1 MKGSLLMKNF
11 MQKILSIVPI
21 LFVLL
26 FLNKVDAQKVQPNR
40 WFINANGGI
49 SVFYGDVKRYDY
61 IPDWESPSEIQAM
74 YSASLGKEISKIFSV
89 RAQFLYGDLSG
100 HKKSARYHFNSVVMG
115 GHILADVNLY
125 YLFTGVRYG
134 DTKMNIF
141 TSLGVGYMNWDSK
154 LYYDTPLADGTE
166 LMDASKTGALS
177 FPASL
182 SAEYLFNKNFSAN
195 VEGLL
200 YVVTSD
206 EVDAKPGGIKV
217 DMISYYSLGI
227 TYKFHSKKTARRSKV
242 KYELDP
248 SIYEAKPGD
257 PQYREPE
264 SKVAVAKVEEKK
276 IELPKE
282 QLNPNVVT
290 PTEVVVVD
298 VKKQTEM
305 DNQQAIKHDEEKFPI
320 NHKLEEKAIAK
331 EVWAGKSENPWPEIK
346 FSVQILASK
355 SNIGVDEMKKRI
367 GIPEKIVE
375 KYDGEWYRYSAG
387 EYDKL
392 WLAKELRNK
401 LRSNEGI
408 KDAFIVVYRNEERIS
423 LEEALNFAARKQSVK
438 NDNYIVEDKA
448 AEKVYPM
455 VHLEHNIPTTGI
467 LIGVQVL
474 SIKSHE
480 YPIGVFKG
488 IYGIDNPIFIYEKE
502 PWVKLIVSGFSTY
515 EEASDFQFE
524 ARKKGFVDAFMVAF
538 KNGRRISIKRLKQEL
553 SE

>member
-1 MKGSLLMKNF
+1 MKSFK
-11 MQKILSIVPI
+11 QKLLSIGTI

-26 FLNKVDAQKVQPNR
+26 LLNKVDAQRVQPNR
-40 WFINANGGI
+40 WFVNANGGV

-61 IPDWESPSEIQAM
+61 IPDWESPSEIQPM
-74 YSASLGKEISKIFSV
+74 FSANLGKEISKIFSV

-100 HKKSARYHFNSVVMG
+100 HKKSAHYHFNSVVMG
-115 GHILADVNLY
+115 GHILTDINLY
-125 YLFTGVRYG
+125 YLFTGARYG
-134 DTKMNIF
+134 NTRLNMF
-141 TSLGVGYMNWDSK
+141 TSLGVGFMNWESK

-182 SAEYLFNKNFSAN
+182 SAEYLFSKNFSAN

-227 TYKFHSKKTARRSKV
+227 TYRFRSKKKARRSKV

-248 SIYEAKPGD
+248 SIYEARPGD
-257 PQYREPE
+257 PQYRAPE
-264 SKVAVAKVEEKK
+264 SKVAVAKVEEKT
-276 IELPKE
+276 IESPKE
-282 QLNPNVVT
+282 QPKPKVVV
-290 PTEVVVVD
+290 PAEVAVVD
-298 VKKQTEM
+298 VEKQAEKE
-305 DNQQAIKHDEEKFPI
+305 NQQAIKHDQEKFPI
-320 NHKLEEKAIAK
+320 NHQLEEKAIAK

-346 FSVQILASK
+346 FSVQVLATK
-355 SNIGVDEMKKRI
+355 TQIGAQEMQKRI
-367 GIPEKIVE
+367 DIPEKILE
-375 KYDGEWYRYSAG
+375 KYDGIWYRYSAG

-401 LRSNEGI
+401 LRSNVGI
-408 KDAFIVVYRNEERIS
+408 KDAFIVVYRNDERIS
-423 LEEALNFAARKQSVK
+423 LEEALNFAARKQSVA
-438 NDNYIVEDKA
+438 NDEFIVEDKA

-480 YPIGVFKG
+480 YPLGVFKG
-488 IYGIDNPIFIYEKE
+488 IYGIDNPIFIYEKA
-502 PWVKLIVSGFSTY
+502 PWIKLIVSGFVTY
-515 EEASDFQFE
+515 EDAVDFQTE
-524 ARKKGFVDAFMVAF
+524 AREKGFVDAFIVAF
-538 KNGRRISIKRLKQEL
+538 KDGRRISIKRLKEDLGQ
-553 SE
+553 